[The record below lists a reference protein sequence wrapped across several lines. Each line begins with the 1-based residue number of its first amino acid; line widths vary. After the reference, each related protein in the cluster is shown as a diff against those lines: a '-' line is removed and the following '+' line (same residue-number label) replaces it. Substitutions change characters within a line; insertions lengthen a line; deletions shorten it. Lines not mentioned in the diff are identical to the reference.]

1 MTSNNSHYVV
11 CTRAGDP
18 IMRPG
23 RARLIWAANT
33 AQATSELGLS
43 TLLIG
48 GPSGLPFY
56 VDTSKGYSSCVRKL
70 QETYN
75 VDVDFDIALVYPPHK
90 NLKNQEDGKWE
101 VGYEY
106 PRHIFPRA
114 RVIHTRDPRIAF
126 QAGKRKIP
134 FIYEDHCE
142 NFHLEVTSADECY
155 LDSDSCLAVVAIAE
169 VAKERLIKI
178 GVPIEKIIVLDSG
191 INKKTFIRQQH
202 QIQQWRKFL
211 LARRYKK
218 IVVYTGGLQ
227 YVERGIDQIV
237 GAMENLPDYLFVIAG
252 GSRNDL
258 DEFKNIIAQKQLSN
272 LKIFGYIGQDL
283 AATLQQA
290 ADVAL
295 LTRSPGAGAAITSPL
310 KFFEYMASGT
320 PIVSAKIPVLNNF
333 DTNNLALQF
342 YEPGNVGDLIAKINF
357 CIDKFPRQ
365 ETGYQENI
373 EFARDYVWQNRQQ
386 KLLEFIDFC

>member
-1 MTSNNSHYVV
+1 MTLNDLNYVV
-11 CTRAGDP
+11 CSRAGDP

-33 AQATSELGLS
+33 AQATYDLGLS

-48 GPSGLPFY
+48 GPSGLPFH
-56 VDTSKGYSSCVRKL
+56 VDTPRGRASCVRTL

-101 VGYEY
+101 AGYEY
-106 PRHIFPRA
+106 PRHIFPRTK
-114 RVIHTRDPRIAF
+114 VIHTRDPRIAF

-142 NFHLEVTSADECY
+142 SFHLEVKSASDCY

-169 VAKERLIKI
+169 VAQKRLIEI

-191 INKKTFIRQQH
+191 INKKTFERKQNEIKK
-202 QIQQWRKFL
+202 WRKFL
-211 LARRYKK
+211 LSGRYKK
-218 IVVYTGGLQ
+218 IIVYTGGLQ
-227 YVERGIDQIV
+227 YIERGINQIV
-237 GAMENLPDYLFVIAG
+237 EAMENLPDYLFAIAG

-258 DEFKNIIAQKQLSN
+258 DEFKKIVEQKQLSN

-295 LTRSPGAGAAITSPL
+295 LTRSPGEGAAITSPL

-320 PIVSAKIPVLNNF
+320 PIISAKIPVLENF
-333 DTNNLALQF
+333 ETDKLAIQF
-342 YEPGNVGDLIAKINF
+342 YEPGNVGDLIAKINI
-357 CIDKFPRQ
+357 CIEHYPRK
-365 ETGYQENI
+365 ETGYLKNI
-373 EFARDYVWQNRQQ
+373 EFAKDYVWHERQK
-386 KLLEFIDFC
+386 KLLNFIGLS